1 MRWRLAV
8 LLLAAL
14 AHPAWAAS
22 DASISYFTHVRDVS
36 VSDPERQNYA
46 VVDAEMF
53 RVARNDL
60 GDLRLYT
67 LEGTEVP
74 YALAVQ
80 HSASRST
87 EDEVRVLQPGTIGGR
102 TQFVLDVSKVEEYN
116 RITLGL
122 DARDFIA
129 QATVEGQDNLRQS
142 RWVNLGTRTLYD
154 FTREKL
160 GRNFTLRLPDSRFRY
175 LRITLAGAVK
185 PGEVVSAKVAR
196 VEEVPGRWTEI
207 GVSPRFTR
215 DGRTTV
221 ITWDAPA
228 NVPLERLSFEVED
241 GQENFR
247 RDFRVFNAEGREVAS
262 GTVTRVRLPRAA
274 DSGTESLTFELP
286 GLRSRS
292 FRVVIENGDDPPLRL
307 SAVRAW
313 FTERRVYFDPKGKER
328 LRLYYGDPELTAPVY
343 DYAKFFRAEES
354 AARAGLAG
362 PRESAGY
369 TGRPDRRPWSDR
381 HPEVLWAAL
390 ILAVAGL
397 GALALRSLKT

>member
-1 MRWRLAV
+1 MRKLLAV
-8 LLLAAL
+8 VLAAL
-14 AHPAWAAS
+14 VHPAWAAS

-36 VSDPERQNYA
+36 VSDPARQNYA
-46 VVDAEMF
+46 VVDEEMF
-53 RVARNDL
+53 GVARNDL

-67 LEGTEVP
+67 LEGAEVP
-74 YALAVQ
+74 YALAIQ
-80 HSASRST
+80 RSASRST
-87 EDEVRVLQPGTIGGR
+87 EDDVRVLQPGTIGGR
-102 TQFVLDVSKVEEYN
+102 TQFVLDVSGVEEYN
-116 RITLGL
+116 RVTLDL
-122 DARDFIA
+122 AARDFIA
-129 QATVEGQDNLRQS
+129 QATVEGQNDLRQS

-175 LRITLAGAVK
+175 LRITLAGGVK
-185 PGEVVSAKVAR
+185 PGEVGGAKVAR

-215 DGRTTV
+215 EGRTTV
-221 ITWDAPA
+221 ITWDAPP

-241 GQENFR
+241 SQENFR
-247 RDFRVFNAEGREVAS
+247 RDFHVFNAQGRELAS

-274 DSGTESLTFELP
+274 EAGTESLALELP
-286 GLRSRS
+286 GLQSRS

-307 SAVRAW
+307 VAVRAW
-313 FTERRVYFDPKGKER
+313 FAERRLYFDARGKQR

-354 AARAGLAG
+354 AAQATYSAPQENRA
-362 PRESAGY
+362 Y

-390 ILAVAGL
+390 LLAVGGL
-397 GALALRSLKT
+397 GALALRSLRG